1 MTRGANLLAGA
12 GGVGATPAVR
22 KGPPPVIV
30 PAIKK
35 GAKAIQKKKG

>member
-1 MTRGANLLAGA
+1 MPRGANLLAGA
-12 GGVGATPAVR
+12 GGATSSAQR